1 MKNRISL
8 SFADI
13 NFNIYSDE
21 KIIIPDAFCSFLNNK
36 ANNGVNINVV
46 TGFLPEINAEPD
58 FKSETREYFD
68 SFSRVRTSYFDFNK
82 KKYVPYSVFE
92 KNGRDDYTLYYDLDG
107 EITLKGVF
115 DGINYPSVLLNNG
128 IALMH
133 ASFSVIGGQA
143 VLFTGVSGAGKT
155 TQSLLWQKYRNA
167 DMINGDRT
175 ALKISDGHVTA
186 YGIPF
191 CGSSKTA
198 KNVSAPLTAV
208 VFPVKAQVNKAVFTD
223 KADIIRLLIGNFTY
237 SAESAAE
244 SEKIWSF
251 LDSLTGKTRFIK
263 LYCTPDENA
272 VKALESIL

>member
-8 SFADI
+8 SLADI

-21 KIIIPDAFCSFLNNK
+21 KIIIPDAFGPFLNNE
-36 ANNGVNINVV
+36 AGDGVNINVV
-46 TGFLPEINAEPD
+46 TGLLPEINVLPD

-68 SFSRVRTSYFDFNK
+68 SFSRVRTSYYDFNK
-82 KKYVPYSVFE
+82 KKYVEYAVFE

-115 DGINYPSVLLNNG
+115 DGINYPSVLLDKG

-175 ALKISDGHVTA
+175 ALKISDGKVTA

-198 KNVSAPLTAV
+198 KNASAPLNAV
-208 VFPVKAQVNKAVFTD
+208 VFPVKSQINKAVFMD
-223 KADIIRLLIGNFTY
+223 KADIVRLLIGSFTY
-237 SAESAAE
+237 SAESAEE

-251 LDSLTGKTRFIK
+251 LGSLIDKTRFIK

-272 VKALESIL
+272 VIALESIL

>member
-1 MKNRISL
+1 MKNRICLSL
-8 SFADI
+8 ADI
-13 NFNIYSDE
+13 NFNIYSNE
-21 KIIIPDAFCSFLNNK
+21 KIIIPDAFRPFLNNK
-36 ANNGVNINVV
+36 AGDGININVA
-46 TGFLPEINAEPD
+46 TGFLPEINALPD

-68 SFSRVRTSYFDFNK
+68 SFSRVRTSYYDFKK
-82 KKYVPYSVFE
+82 KKYVEYAVFE

-115 DGINYPSVLLNNG
+115 DGINYPSVLLDKD

-133 ASFSVIGGQA
+133 ASFSIINGQA

-175 ALKISDGHVTA
+175 ALKISDGQVTA

-198 KNVSAPLTAV
+198 KNASAPLNAV
-208 VFPVKAQVNKAVFTD
+208 VFPVKSQVNKAVFMD
-223 KADIIRLLIGNFTY
+223 KADIVRSLIGNFTY
-237 SAESAAE
+237 LAESAEE
-244 SEKIWSF
+244 SRRMWSF
-251 LDSLTGKTRFIK
+251 SDDLYDKTKFIK

-272 VKALESIL
+272 VKALENIL